1 MIDSK
6 VMRIAALGV
15 FCTAA
20 VVLGVNFTWNSN
32 NSGDWDQEARWDR
45 DGYWCYDSPDCY
57 PHTTNDDATVA
68 RDVTVDMTTEEIDT
82 LTISNTTGSDGG
94 PDFDAEGSL
103 KTLTCRV
110 VVINGGSNVDTHTTV
125 VDYGKII
132 TN

>member
-6 VMRIAALGV
+6 VMRIAVLGLL
-15 FCTAA
+15 CTAA
-20 VVLGVNFTWNSN
+20 VALAVNFTWNTNS
-32 NSGDWDQEARWDR
+32 SGDWDDEDNWDR
-45 DGYWCYDSPDCY
+45 DGYWCYDTPDCY

-68 RDVTVDMTTEEIDT
+68 RNVRVDMTTEEIDT
-82 LTISNTTGSDGG
+82 LTISNTTGNNGG
-94 PDFDAEGSL
+94 PNFDADGSL

-125 VDYGKII
+125 ENYGKII

>member
-6 VMRIAALGV
+6 VMRIAVLGLL
-15 FCTAA
+15 CTAA
-20 VVLGVNFTWNSN
+20 VALAVNFTWNTNS
-32 NSGDWDQEARWDR
+32 SGDWDDEGKWDR

-125 VDYGKII
+125 ENYGKII